1 MLDRTPRESTRLN
14 QTGAALFVLWGVI
27 HILIGAS
34 ALVSFY
40 TAGPIEMF
48 AQAELT
54 VEPQEMGATL
64 EHVANIIAEYYFD
77 LVALG
82 ILAIIVGVT
91 LVWENDPLGFWINL
105 IVLGIADFAFL
116 FLEIVPG
123 YQPLL
128 PPVLGPIIY
137 ILAVIFTAAGLVRA
151 RKLSG

>member
-1 MLDRTPRESTRLN
+1 MLTRSPRESNRLN
-14 QTGAALFVLWGVI
+14 KIGAVLFVIWGVI
-27 HILIGAS
+27 HILIAGS

-48 AQAELT
+48 AEAELT
-54 VEPQEMGATL
+54 IQPSQMDAIL
-64 EHVANIIAEYYFD
+64 EHLANIVAEYYFD
-77 LVALG
+77 LLALG

-123 YQPLL
+123 YQPLI
-128 PPVLGPIIY
+128 PPVLGPLIY
-137 ILAVIFTAAGLVRA
+137 VLAVLFTGAGILRG
-151 RKLSG
+151 RKLPG